1 MKIFISWSGKT
12 SHIVAD
18 ALAQWLK
25 LLPFSSIDT
34 WVSGESI
41 DPGTRWNKE
50 LSKALESTNLGILC
64 LTKGNQL
71 EPWICYEAGAL
82 AKMFDKS
89 LVIPYLIDF
98 TAHDLLHPIKQF
110 QAIYANKEETWKIVS
125 KLFSLDTDNTRK
137 ESDIRE
143 AYENLWPLLESQIEN
158 AKKDGTEGGIANI
171 IDTSESLQK
180 LTSLVE
186 SISERLFVYENKKL
200 SLALADKDTD
210 FLPLEYK
217 KEIAE
222 INKKLDKL
230 DTFDQVSELL
240 RQADFMRSKNP
251 QGSIVIYD
259 KALKIDRDNEA
270 ALIGKAKAYR
280 RLSDW
285 NNAISILDSIIEKNP
300 NAERAYYNRAC
311 YKNLSQK
318 YTKRDVLD
326 DLGMAISKFDKYC
339 QYAIVDDDFKNIID
353 DAQFK
358 LVCKTEE
365 YNK

>member
-1 MKIFISWSGKT
+1 MKVFVSWSGKT
-12 SHIVAD
+12 SHVVAD

-64 LTKGNQL
+64 LTKANQL
-71 EPWICYEAGAL
+71 QPWICYEAGAL

-110 QAIYANKEETWKIVS
+110 QAISATKEETWKIVS
-125 KLFSLDTDNTRK
+125 KLFSLDTDNTRQ
-137 ESDIRE
+137 ESDIKE
-143 AYENLWPLLESQIEN
+143 AFKNLWPFLESQIEQ
-158 AKKDGTEGGIANI
+158 AKKNI
-171 IDTSESLQK
+171 IEENPENTIDTNASLEK

-186 SISERLFVYENKKL
+186 SISERLFIYENKRL
-200 SLALADKDTD
+200 SLALTDKDTD

-217 KEIAE
+217 KEMAE

-230 DTFDQVSELL
+230 NTFDQVSELL
-240 RQADFMRSKNP
+240 RQADFMRNNNP
-251 QGSIVIYD
+251 QGAIVIYD
-259 KALKIDRDNEA
+259 KALKIDPCNDA
-270 ALIGKAKAYR
+270 VLIGKAKAYR

-285 NNAISILDSIIEKNP
+285 DSAINILDSVIETNP
-300 NAERAYYNRAC
+300 DAERAYYNRAC
-311 YKNLSQK
+311 YKNLSKK
-318 YTKRDVLD
+318 YPKKEVLQ
-326 DLGMAISKFDKYC
+326 DLCEAINKFDKYC
-339 QYAIVDDDFKNIID
+339 QYAIVDEDFKDLIEDADFKKACNIKKN
-353 DAQFK
+353 Q
-358 LVCKTEE
+358 
-365 YNK
+365 